1 MNNKYTIEQFEKA
14 KIIEALVFAS
24 KEIVLK
30 KNLINFF
37 DDEKEYLILVEII
50 KSRYGINSGI
60 EFIVT
65 DETLS
70 FRTKAEVSGKINL
83 ERKVKKP
90 LSRASTEVLA
100 IIAYHQPITRAEIEE
115 IRGVSLSRGVID
127 VLIESNWIRPFG
139 RKRTPGRPV
148 TWATTNIFLDYF
160 GLKSVSDLPSYDEL
174 KKSGILQK
182 RTFNKISD
190 DINDLIDHEEDN
202 LINNDQKEIFE

>member
-50 KSRYGINSGI
+50 KSRYGMNSGI

-115 IRGVSLSRGVID
+115 IRGVTLSRGVID

-160 GLKSVSDLPSYDEL
+160 GLKSISDLPSYDEL

>member
-24 KEIVLK
+24 KEVVMK

-50 KSRYGINSGI
+50 KSRYGMNSGI

-160 GLKSVSDLPSYDEL
+160 GLKSISDLPSYDEL

-190 DINDLIDHEEDN
+190 DINDLID
-202 LINNDQKEIFE
+202 

>member
-37 DDEKEYLILVEII
+37 DDDKEYLILVEII
-50 KSRYGINSGI
+50 KSRYGMNSGI

-160 GLKSVSDLPSYDEL
+160 GLKSISDLPSYDEL

>member
-24 KEIVLK
+24 KEIVMK

-50 KSRYGINSGI
+50 KSRYGMNSGI

-100 IIAYHQPITRAEIEE
+100 IIAYYQPITRAEIEE

-160 GLKSVSDLPSYDEL
+160 GLKSISDLPSYDEL

>member
-24 KEIVLK
+24 KEIVMK

-50 KSRYGINSGI
+50 KSRYGMNSGI

-160 GLKSVSDLPSYDEL
+160 GLKSISDLPSYDEL

>member
-37 DDEKEYLILVEII
+37 DDEKEYLIIVEII
-50 KSRYGINSGI
+50 QSRYGMNSGI

-65 DETLS
+65 GETLS

-90 LSRASTEVLA
+90 LSRASNEVLA

-160 GLKSVSDLPSYDEL
+160 GLKSISDLPSYDEL

-190 DINDLIDHEEDN
+190 DINDLIDYEEDN

>member
-50 KSRYGINSGI
+50 KSRYGMNSGI

-160 GLKSVSDLPSYDEL
+160 GLKSISDLPSYDEL

-190 DINDLIDHEEDN
+190 DINDLIDYEEDN

>member
-50 KSRYGINSGI
+50 KSRYGMNSGI

-160 GLKSVSDLPSYDEL
+160 GLKSISDLPSYDEL

>member
-50 KSRYGINSGI
+50 KSRYGMNSGI

-90 LSRASTEVLA
+90 LSRASTEVIA
-100 IIAYHQPITRAEIEE
+100 IIAYHQTITRADIEE

-160 GLKSVSDLPSYDEL
+160 GLKSISDLPSYDEL

>member
-24 KEIVLK
+24 KEIVMK

-50 KSRYGINSGI
+50 KSRYGMNSGI

-160 GLKSVSDLPSYDEL
+160 GLKSISDLPSYDEL

-202 LINNDQKEIFE
+202 LINNDQKKIFE

>member
-14 KIIEALVFAS
+14 KIIEAFVFAS
-24 KEIVLK
+24 KEIVMK

-50 KSRYGINSGI
+50 KSRYGMNSGI

-100 IIAYHQPITRAEIEE
+100 IIAYYQPITRAEIEE

-160 GLKSVSDLPSYDEL
+160 GLKSISDLPSYDEL

>member
-24 KEIVLK
+24 KEIVMK

-50 KSRYGINSGI
+50 KSRYGMNSGI

-65 DETLS
+65 DQTLS
-70 FRTKAEVSGKINL
+70 FRTKPEVSGKINL

-100 IIAYHQPITRAEIEE
+100 IIAYYQPITRAEIEE

-160 GLKSVSDLPSYDEL
+160 GLKSISDLPSYDEL

>member
-1 MNNKYTIEQFEKA
+1 M
-14 KIIEALVFAS
+14 
-24 KEIVLK
+24 
-30 KNLINFF
+30 
-37 DDEKEYLILVEII
+37 
-50 KSRYGINSGI
+50 NSGI

-160 GLKSVSDLPSYDEL
+160 GLKSISDLPSYDEL

-190 DINDLIDHEEDN
+190 DINDLIDYEEDN

>member
-14 KIIEALVFAS
+14 KIIEAFVFAS
-24 KEIVLK
+24 KEIVMK

-50 KSRYGINSGI
+50 KSRYGMNSGI

-70 FRTKAEVSGKINL
+70 FRTKPEVSGKINL

-100 IIAYHQPITRAEIEE
+100 IIAYYQPITRAEIEE

-160 GLKSVSDLPSYDEL
+160 GLKSISDLPSYDEL

>member
-37 DDEKEYLILVEII
+37 EDKKEYLILVEII
-50 KSRYGINSGI
+50 KSRDGMNSGI

-160 GLKSVSDLPSYDEL
+160 GLKSISDLPSYDEL